1 MGFRVAVHPDDTVRY
16 VRDHS
21 GFPVSGPLEDV
32 RKIRQSGGI
41 RVRKIRHELPEL
53 PNKAAN

>member
-32 RKIRQSGGI
+32 RKIRQTQG
-41 RVRKIRHELPEL
+41 KIRHELPEL